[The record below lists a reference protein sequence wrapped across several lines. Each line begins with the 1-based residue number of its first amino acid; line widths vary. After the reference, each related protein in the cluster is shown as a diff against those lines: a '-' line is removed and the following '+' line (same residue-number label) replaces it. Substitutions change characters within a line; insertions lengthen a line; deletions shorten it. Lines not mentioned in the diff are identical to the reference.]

1 MTIYYRI
8 LFSLLLLFSTTT
20 LMAQCPAGQWP
31 VGITI
36 VPDDYPGET
45 TWDLYSNGN
54 EVATGNVNGSVV
66 CVDSADCIRFD
77 IHDSYGDGIC
87 CGYGL
92 GSYVITL
99 NGTQVASGGEF
110 ASTASH
116 SFNCGPGTICENPI
130 PIDTGVTVS
139 LQENIYYSFTPDT
152 TGIYAIST
160 CNLSACDTRIWMYNN
175 CANVDFNGSAAG
187 TLYYNDDNASCG
199 FQADLHPLLTAGIP
213 YIIKI
218 GLKANAACAA
228 SIPFSIT
235 YEGAMTSVLPIVK
248 LTTVNSAINNDVK
261 VPVVME
267 IIDNGQ
273 GQLNST
279 ADTLYSYEGTIMTEW
294 QGFTGPGYPKKNYDF
309 DLVDANGNKIDTSL
323 LGMPAENDWIFKAE
337 YLDNSLLVNTV
348 TYEFSRRMGR
358 YAPRTKQCEIFLDG
372 TYIGVYSLTEKVK
385 RDNNRVDIAKLTSAD
400 TAGSA
405 LTGGY
410 IIEMNINGDPAA
422 WNSVYPPINSA
433 TSPHAVEF
441 KYVYPKADSILPVQA
456 NYIKTYVDSFEN
468 ALNGINYTN
477 DSLGYRRWIDVG
489 TFIDF
494 LIVNEFSMNY
504 DSYGRSTYMYKEK
517 DTDGNKLCIG
527 PPWDYDRAMADDPN
541 SGWVWE
547 NTHPYWPFPFWWSKL
562 YSDSVYRHEL
572 ACRWFSL
579 RENVLKTPRFMA
591 FLDSV
596 SAPLFQGPADR
607 NFAVWQ
613 TLGASTYLAQVQNMK
628 VFLYKRLTWIDNEL
642 APFGAVLPD
651 LVIPS
656 DTAVCKGITYTAPYN
671 PSYSYNWIPGPETAA
686 ITLSTPGT
694 YNLRVEDGF
703 GCQRTLPMTVSISA
717 PDSTFTQ
724 VLHVAGDVHYIFA
737 GNNGTNSQYLWDF
750 GDQTFLAS
758 GQTVSHIYATPGIY
772 EVHMTVI
779 DTLGCMGESSK
790 QIQITDGEIQVSIQ
804 PNPSVN
810 NPIITHNI
818 PQNEAFS
825 FTLYDAAGRLLQEI
839 QQPPSPFTLETTGIA
854 GGTYWLQCSYK
865 GQNVSKGLVS
875 IK

>member
-8 LFSLLLLFSTTT
+8 LFSLLLLFCTTT

-45 TWDLYSNGN
+45 SWNLYSNGN

-66 CVDSADCIRFD
+66 CVDTADCIRFD

-130 PIDTGVTVS
+130 PTDTGITVS
-139 LQENIYYSFTPDT
+139 PQENIYYSFTPDT

-199 FQADLHPLLTAGIP
+199 LQADLHPLLTAGIP

-218 GLKANAACAA
+218 GLKANTACAA

-248 LTTVNSAINNDVK
+248 LTTVNNGINNDVK
-261 VPVVME
+261 VPVTMQ
-267 IIDNGQ
+267 IIDNGS
-273 GQLNST
+273 GQINST
-279 ADTLYSYEGTIMTEW
+279 ADTIYSYEGTIMTEW

-309 DLVDANGNKIDTSL
+309 DLVDANGNKMDTSL

-348 TYEFSRRMGR
+348 SYEFSRRMGR

-422 WNSVYPPINSA
+422 WNSAYPPINSA

-468 ALNGINYTN
+468 ALNDVNFMN
-477 DSLGYRRWIDVG
+477 DSVGYRKWIDVG

-547 NTHPYWPFPFWWSKL
+547 NTHPYWPFPFWWSKM

-579 RENVLKTPRFMA
+579 REDVLKTPRFMA
-591 FLDSV
+591 FIDSV

-613 TLGASTYLAQVQNMK
+613 TLGASTYASKVQNMK
-628 VFLYKRLTWIDNEL
+628 VFLYNRLTWIDNEL
-642 APFGAVLPD
+642 APFGAVLPNI
-651 LVIPS
+651 VIPT
-656 DTAVCKGITYTAPYN
+656 DTTVCKGTTYSALFDPM
-671 PSYSYNWIPGPETAA
+671 YSYNWIPGPETPS
-686 ITLSTPGT
+686 IVLTNSGL
-694 YNLRVEDGF
+694 YNLKVNDAF
-703 GCQRTLPMTVSISA
+703 GCERTLPMHVNISA

-724 VLHVAGDVHYIFA
+724 GLHVSGDINYIFV
-737 GNNGTNSQYLWDF
+737 GNNGPTSQYLWDF
-750 GDQTFLAS
+750 GDQTILAG
-758 GQTVSHIYATPGIY
+758 GQTSTHIYASPGVY
-772 EVHMTVI
+772 TVHMSVM
-779 DTLGCMGESSK
+779 DTLGCMGESTK
-790 QIQITDGEIQVSIQ
+790 QIQVTDGEIQVSIQ
-804 PNPSVN
+804 PNPSIN

-818 PQNEAFS
+818 PQNEAFT
-825 FTLYDAAGRLLQEI
+825 FTLYDAAGRLLKEI

>member
-8 LFSLLLLFSTTT
+8 LFSLLFLFCATT

-31 VGITI
+31 VGIAI
-36 VPDDYPGET
+36 VPDGYPGET
-45 TWDLYSNGN
+45 TWNLYSNGN
-54 EVATGNVNGSVV
+54 EVANGNVNGSVV

-87 CGYGL
+87 CGSGL

-116 SFNCGPGTICENPI
+116 SFNCGPGTVCENPI
-130 PIDTGVTVS
+130 PIDTGITVS
-139 LQENIYYSFTPDT
+139 PQENIFYSFTPDT
-152 TGIYAIST
+152 TGIYAITT

-175 CANVDFNGSAAG
+175 CANVALNGSATGA
-187 TLYYNDDNASCG
+187 LYYNDDNALCG
-199 FQADLHPLLTAGIP
+199 FQADLHSLLTAGIS

-218 GLKANAACAA
+218 GLKANTACAA

-267 IIDNGQ
+267 IIDNVL

-348 TYEFSRRMGR
+348 TYEFARRMGR
-358 YAPRTKQCEIFLDG
+358 YAPRTRLCEIFLDG
-372 TYIGVYSLTEKVK
+372 TYIGVYTLTEKVK

-400 TAGSA
+400 TTGSA

-456 NYIKTYVDSFEN
+456 NYIKIYVDSFEN

-477 DSLGYRRWIDVG
+477 DSLGYRKWIDVG

-547 NTHPYWPFPFWWSKL
+547 NTHPGWPFPFWWSKL

-591 FLDSV
+591 FIDSV

-607 NFAVWQ
+607 NFAIWQ

-656 DTAVCKGITYTAPYN
+656 DTAVCIGITYTAPYN

-703 GCQRTLPMTVSISA
+703 GCQRTLPMTVSISE

-758 GQTVSHIYATPGIY
+758 GQSVSHIYVTPGIY

-818 PQNEAFS
+818 PQNETFR

-865 GQNVSKGLVS
+865 GQNVSKGLVR
-875 IK
+875 ID

>member
-1 MTIYYRI
+1 MTIFYRLAITLVI
-8 LFSLLLLFSTTT
+8 LLVTPQ
-20 LMAQCPAGQWP
+20 LMAQCPVGQWP

-36 VPDDYPGET
+36 IPDDYPGET
-45 TWDLYSNGN
+45 TWNLYSNGN
-54 EVATGNVNGSVV
+54 EVANGNVNGSMV
-66 CVDSADCIRFD
+66 CVDTADCIRFD

-87 CGYGL
+87 CGYGI

-99 NGTQVASGGEF
+99 NGTQVASGGQF
-110 ASTASH
+110 AFTASH

-139 LQENIYYSFTPDT
+139 PQENLYYSFTPDT
-152 TGIYAIST
+152 TGIFTIST
-160 CNLSACDTRIWMYNN
+160 CNLSACDTRIWVYNN
-175 CANVDFNGSAAG
+175 CANVDFNGSATGA
-187 TLYYNDDNASCG
+187 LYYNDDNALCG
-199 FQADLHPLLTAGIP
+199 LQADLHPLLTAGVE

-218 GLKANAACAA
+218 GLKANTACAA

-235 YEGAMTSVLPIVK
+235 YEGAMTSVLPIIK
-248 LTTVNSAINNDVK
+248 LTTVNNAINNDVK

-267 IIDNGQ
+267 IIDNGP
-273 GQLNST
+273 GLINST
-279 ADTLYSYEGTIMTEW
+279 ADTIYSYEGTIMTEW

-348 TYEFSRRMGR
+348 TYEFSRRMR
-358 YAPRTKQCEIFLDG
+358 QYAPRTRQCEVFLDG
-372 TYIGVYSLTEKVK
+372 TYIGVYTLTEKVK
-385 RDNNRVDIAKLTSAD
+385 RDNNRLDIAKMKSAD
-400 TAGSA
+400 TAGSE

-410 IIEMNINGDPAA
+410 IIEMNINGAPAA

-468 ALNGINYTN
+468 ALNGTNYAN
-477 DSLGYRRWIDVG
+477 DTLGYRKWIDVG

-527 PPWDYDRAMADDPN
+527 PPWDYDRAMANDPN

-562 YSDSVYRHEL
+562 YTDSVYRHEL

-579 RENVLKTPRFMA
+579 REDVLKTARFMA
-591 FLDSV
+591 FIDSV
-596 SAPLFQGPADR
+596 SAPLLQGPADR

-613 TLGASTYLAQVQNMK
+613 TLGASTYNAQVQQMK
-628 VFLYKRLTWIDNEL
+628 VFLYQRLAWIDNEL
-642 APFGAVLPD
+642 APFGAVLPN
-651 LVIPS
+651 LTIPS
-656 DTAVCKGITYTAPYN
+656 DTSVCKGITYTAPYN
-671 PSYSYNWIPGPETAA
+671 PSYTYNWIPGPEAQS
-686 ITLSTPGT
+686 ITLNTPGT
-694 YNLRVEDGF
+694 YNLRVKDDF
-703 GCQRTLPMTVSISA
+703 GCQRTLPMTVSISE

-724 VLHVAGDVHYIFA
+724 GLHVAGDVYYIFT

-750 GDQTFLAS
+750 GDQTFLSS

-772 EVHMTVI
+772 DVHMTVI
-779 DTLGCMGESSK
+779 DTLGCIGESTK
-790 QIQITDGEIQVSIQ
+790 QIQITDGEIQVGIQ

-818 PQNEAFS
+818 PQDETFS
-825 FTLYDAAGRLLQEI
+825 FSLYDAAGRKLKEI
-839 QQPPSPFTLETTGIA
+839 PNPASPFTIETSGMA
-854 GGTYWLQCSYK
+854 EGTYWLQCSYK
-865 GQNVSKGLVS
+865 GQKISKGIIVLN
-875 IK
+875 

>member
-1 MTIYYRI
+1 
-8 LFSLLLLFSTTT
+8 
-20 LMAQCPAGQWP
+20 
-31 VGITI
+31 
-36 VPDDYPGET
+36 
-45 TWDLYSNGN
+45 
-54 EVATGNVNGSVV
+54 VV

-99 NGTQVASGGEF
+99 NGTQVASGGQF
-110 ASTASH
+110 ATLASH

-139 LQENIYYSFTPDT
+139 PQENLYYSFTPDT
-152 TGIYAIST
+152 TGIFALST
-160 CNLSACDTRIWMYNN
+160 CNLSACDTRIWVYNN
-175 CANVDFNGSAAG
+175 CGNVDFSGSATGA
-187 TLYYNDDNASCG
+187 LYYNDDNALCG
-199 FQADLHPLLTAGIP
+199 LQADLHPLLTAGIP

-218 GLKANAACAA
+218 GLKANTACAS
-228 SIPFSIT
+228 SIPFSISF
-235 YEGAMTSVLPIVK
+235 EGAMTSVLPIVK
-248 LTTVNSAINNDVK
+248 LTTVNNAINNDVK

-267 IIDNGQ
+267 IIDNGP
-273 GQLNST
+273 GLLNST

-294 QGFTGPGYPKKNYDF
+294 QGFTGPAYPKKNYDF

-337 YLDNSLLVNTV
+337 YLDNSLLVNSV
-348 TYEFSRRMGR
+348 TYEFARRMGR
-358 YAPRTKQCEIFLDG
+358 YAPRTRLCEIFLDG
-372 TYIGVYSLTEKVK
+372 NYIGVYTLTEKVK
-385 RDNNRVDIAKLTSAD
+385 RDNNRLDIAKLTSTD
-400 TAGSA
+400 TSGSD

-441 KYVYPKADSILPVQA
+441 KYVYPKADSILPVQG
-456 NYIKTYVDSFEN
+456 NYIKTFVDSFEN
-468 ALNGINYTN
+468 ALNGTNYTN
-477 DSLGYRRWIDVG
+477 DTLGYRKWIDVG

-562 YSDSVYRHEL
+562 YTDSVYRHEL

-579 RENVLKTPRFMA
+579 REDVLKTPRFMA
-591 FLDSV
+591 FIDSI

-613 TLGASTYLAQVQNMK
+613 TLGASTYMAQVQNMK

-642 APFGAVLPD
+642 APFGAVLPE
-651 LVIPS
+651 VSIPL

-671 PSYSYNWIPGPETAA
+671 PSYAYNWIPGPETPG
-686 ITLSTPGT
+686 ITLNTPGI
-694 YNLRVEDGF
+694 YHLKVKDDF

-724 VLHVAGDVHYIFA
+724 VLHVAGDVHFIFA

-750 GDQTFLAS
+750 GDQTILSS

-779 DTLGCMGESSK
+779 DTLGCIGESTK
-790 QIQITDGEIQVSIQ
+790 QIQITEGEIQVSIQ

-818 PQNEAFS
+818 PQNETFT
-825 FTLYDAAGRLLQEI
+825 FTLYDAAGRKLKEFSN
-839 QQPPSPFTLETTGIA
+839 PASPFTIETSGMA
-854 GGTYWLQCSYK
+854 EGTYWLQCSYK
-865 GQNVSKGLVS
+865 GQQVSKGIIRLQ
-875 IK
+875 

>member
-8 LFSLLLLFSTTT
+8 LFSLLFLFCATT

-31 VGITI
+31 VGIAI
-36 VPDDYPGET
+36 VPDGYPGET
-45 TWDLYSNGN
+45 TWNLYSNGN
-54 EVATGNVNGSVV
+54 EVANGNVNGSVV

-139 LQENIYYSFTPDT
+139 PQENIYYSFTPDT

-218 GLKANAACAA
+218 GLKANTACAA

-267 IIDNGQ
+267 IIDNGP

-309 DLVDANGNKIDTSL
+309 DLVDVNGNKIDTSL

-348 TYEFSRRMGR
+348 TYEFARRMGR
-358 YAPRTKQCEIFLDG
+358 YAPHTRLCEIFLDG
-372 TYIGVYSLTEKVK
+372 TYIGVYTLTEKVK

-400 TAGSA
+400 TTGSA

-441 KYVYPKADSILPVQA
+441 KYVYPKADSILPLQA

-477 DSLGYRRWIDVG
+477 DSLGYRKWIDVG

-547 NTHPYWPFPFWWSKL
+547 NTHPSWPFPFWWSKL

-591 FLDSV
+591 FIDSV

-810 NPIITHNI
+810 NPNITHNI
-818 PQNEAFS
+818 PQNEAFT

-865 GQNVSKGLVS
+865 GQKISKGLVS